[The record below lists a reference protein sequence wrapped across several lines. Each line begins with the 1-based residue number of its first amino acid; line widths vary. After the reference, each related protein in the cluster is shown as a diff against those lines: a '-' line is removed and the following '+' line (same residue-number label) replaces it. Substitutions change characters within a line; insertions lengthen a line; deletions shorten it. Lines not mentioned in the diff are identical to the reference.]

1 MGPYNNR
8 NQNKRN
14 SRTYYGYKAKT
25 PYNFVKLN
33 KTILNTPLGAYIV
46 RQDDETILAE
56 EYMDFIKSEGKYS
69 GYFNIELTNKTPLY
83 IGGKDSFFAAAGEVV
98 VPGSSVRGC
107 LKNIF
112 KIITCSAFRAEKD
125 NADIE
130 DSKLYFRDIA
140 NSFDSLNKLYF
151 SKMRSD
157 DKKTLKTKAGLLV
170 KDKKDRYYIIPSEYE
185 VQRGKY
191 FKGIKYVNGYTGNN
205 EVTVYVGIVPTPCLE
220 KNETNLQKNE
230 PKARACIIWH
240 ADYVDVFTGKMQDK
254 KAFYRIKSPKWN
266 NKLEVDAELV
276 ETYRIDA
283 ERRLSNKD
291 EKGNENKKQVLYNL
305 LNTDMAVSGEKPI
318 VQKLD
323 SNPYQKI
330 IKIPYEI
337 VKKGKKVKFINLSL
351 KKNNGKYKVR
361 VNEDLPEM
369 KKEEQRLKNLKDN
382 IFIPGARI
390 NFLERAKE
398 YVRIVPCFYTEENGR
413 VKAFGT
419 NPYFRIPYKKSIADH
434 VPENLKINKI
444 DFTDAVFGNKDK
456 WGGRVF
462 FEDLYLKDGLI
473 AAFERPKKH
482 KILMGPQPTSF
493 QFYLEPKNNKAATWD
508 DGTNIR
514 GYKLYWHKKCD
525 WQDHGNS
532 KNNSLHKEI
541 QPLKAGHTFIG
552 RIRFENL
559 CEIELGALCALFTL
573 GAEENICYKMGMGKP
588 LGMGTVKITGKLVLQ
603 GPDYY
608 KHLFTKQ
615 STFDECA
622 ESADITSFAN
632 AFYEYVK
639 AELENSNVKNEYKY
653 YLERLQELRYIMS
666 VDKITDNK
674 WSEETKYLDINDE
687 DEKQIFSERKLLPEI
702 KEVWTGNEL

>member
-8 NQNKRN
+8 NQNRRN
-14 SRTYYGYKAKT
+14 SGTYYGYKEDNIPKART

-33 KTILNTPLGAYIV
+33 KDILNTPLGTYIV
-46 RQDDETILAE
+46 QQDDEAILTE
-56 EYMDFIKSEGKYS
+56 EYMDFVKSEGKYS

-83 IGGKDSFFAAAGEVV
+83 IGSKNGFFSAAGEVV

-112 KIITCSAFRAEKD
+112 KIITCSAFRADKD
-125 NADIE
+125 NADVE
-130 DSKLYFRDIA
+130 DSKLYFRDMA
-140 NSFDSLNKLYF
+140 SPFKALKKLYL
-151 SKMRSD
+151 SKMISD
-157 DKKTLKTKAGLLV
+157 DARKTLKTKAGLLV

-185 VQRGKY
+185 AQKGKY
-191 FKGIKYVNGYTGNN
+191 FNGVKYVNGYTGYNK
-205 EVTVYVGIVPTPCLE
+205 VAVYVGINPTPR
-220 KNETNLQKNE
+220 LQKNE
-230 PKARACIIWH
+230 RKGSACIIWH
-240 ADYVDVFTGKMQDK
+240 ADYVDVFTGEMQNK
-254 KAFYRIKSPKWN
+254 KAFYRLKKPDWN
-266 NKLEVDAELV
+266 NKLTVDAELI
-276 ETYRIDA
+276 ETYRADI
-283 ERRLSNKD
+283 ERRFSS
-291 EKGNENKKQVLYNL
+291 ENKKKGLYNL
-305 LNTDMAVSGEKPI
+305 LDTDMAVSGEKP
-318 VQKLD
+318 VVKKLD
-323 SNPYQKI
+323 VNPYVDI
-330 IKIPYEI
+330 VKIPYE
-337 VKKGKKVKFINLSL
+337 KLTSGKFGNKPIFKNL
-351 KKNNGKYKVR
+351 R
-361 VNEDLPEM
+361 CEVNEDLPEI
-369 KKEEQRLKNLKDN
+369 KNEEQRLKNLKDN
-382 IFIPGARI
+382 VLVPGARI
-390 NFLERAKE
+390 NFLENAKE
-398 YVRIVPCFYTEENGR
+398 YVRIVPCFYTVENGR

-419 NPYFRIPYKKSIADH
+419 NPYFRIPYNKGIADH
-434 VPENLKINKI
+434 VPANLKINKI
-444 DFTDAVFGNKDK
+444 DFEDAVFGYRDK

-462 FEDLYLKDGLI
+462 FEDLYLKDGVR
-473 AAFERPKKH
+473 AVFERPDKH

-493 QFYLEPKNNKAATWD
+493 QFYLEPKDNEAATWD

-525 WQDHGNS
+525 WQDRGNA
-532 KNNSLHKEI
+532 KNSSLQKEI
-541 QPLKAGHTFIG
+541 QPLKPGHTFIG

-615 STFDECA
+615 STFDECD
-622 ESADITSFAN
+622 EPADITGFAN

-666 VDKITDNK
+666 VDKITNDK
-674 WSEETKYLDINDE
+674 WSEETKYLDINDRE
-687 DEKQIFSERKLLPEI
+687 EKQAFSKRAILPEI

>member
-14 SRTYYGYKAKT
+14 KEDNSPKAKT

-112 KIITCSAFRAEKD
+112 KIITCSAFRADKD
-125 NADIE
+125 NADVE
-130 DSKLYFRDIA
+130 DSKLYFRDMA
-140 NSFDSLNKLYF
+140 SPFKALKKLYL
-151 SKMRSD
+151 SKMISD
-157 DKKTLKTKAGLLV
+157 DARKTLKTKAGLLV

-185 VQRGKY
+185 AQKGKY
-191 FKGIKYVNGYTGNN
+191 FNGVKYVNGYTGYNK
-205 EVTVYVGIVPTPCLE
+205 VAVYVGINPTPR
-220 KNETNLQKNE
+220 LQKNE
-230 PKARACIIWH
+230 RKGSACIIWH
-240 ADYVDVFTGKMQDK
+240 ADYVDVFTGEMQNK
-254 KAFYRIKSPKWN
+254 KAFYRLKKPDWN
-266 NKLEVDAELV
+266 NKLTVDAELI
-276 ETYRIDA
+276 ETYRADI
-283 ERRLSNKD
+283 ERRFSS
-291 EKGNENKKQVLYNL
+291 ENKKKGLYNL
-305 LNTDMAVSGEKPI
+305 LDTDMAVSGEKP
-318 VQKLD
+318 VVKKLD
-323 SNPYQKI
+323 VNPYVDI
-330 IKIPYEI
+330 VKIPYE
-337 VKKGKKVKFINLSL
+337 KLTSGKFGNKPIFKNL
-351 KKNNGKYKVR
+351 R
-361 VNEDLPEM
+361 CEVNEDLPEI
-369 KKEEQRLKNLKDN
+369 KNEEQRLKNLKDN
-382 IFIPGARI
+382 VLVPGARI
-390 NFLERAKE
+390 NFLENAKE
-398 YVRIVPCFYTEENGR
+398 YVRIVPCFYTVENGR

-419 NPYFRIPYKKSIADH
+419 NPYFRIPYNKGIADH
-434 VPENLKINKI
+434 VPANLKINKI
-444 DFTDAVFGNKDK
+444 DFADAVFGYRDK

-462 FEDLYLKDGLI
+462 FEDLYLKDGVR
-473 AAFERPKKH
+473 AVFERPDKH

-493 QFYLEPKNNKAATWD
+493 QFYLEPKDNEAATWD

-525 WQDHGNS
+525 WQDRGNA
-532 KNNSLHKEI
+532 KNSSLQKEI

-615 STFDECA
+615 STFDECD
-622 ESADITSFAN
+622 EPADITGFAN

-666 VDKITDNK
+666 VDKITNDK
-674 WSEETKYLDINDE
+674 WSEETKYLDIY
-687 DEKQIFSERKLLPEI
+687 SEEGKKVFGKRAILPEI
-702 KEVWTGNEL
+702 KEVWSGMEL

>member
-8 NQNKRN
+8 NQNRRN
-14 SRTYYGYKAKT
+14 SGAYYGYKEDNLPKART

-33 KTILNTPLGAYIV
+33 KDILNTPLGTYIV
-46 RQDDETILAE
+46 QQDDEAILTE
-56 EYMDFIKSEGKYS
+56 EYMDFVKSEGKYS

-83 IGGKDSFFAAAGEVV
+83 IGSKNGFFSAAGEVV

-112 KIITCSAFRAEKD
+112 KIITCSAFRADKD
-125 NADIE
+125 NADVE
-130 DSKLYFRDIA
+130 DSKLYFRDMA
-140 NSFDSLNKLYF
+140 SPFKALKKLYL
-151 SKMRSD
+151 SKMISD
-157 DKKTLKTKAGLLV
+157 DARKTLKTKAGLLV

-185 VQRGKY
+185 AQKGKY
-191 FKGIKYVNGYTGNN
+191 FNGVKYVNGYTGYNK
-205 EVTVYVGIVPTPCLE
+205 VAVYVGINPTPR
-220 KNETNLQKNE
+220 LQKNE
-230 PKARACIIWH
+230 RKGSACIIWH
-240 ADYVDVFTGKMQDK
+240 ADYVDVFTGEMQNK
-254 KAFYRIKSPKWN
+254 KAFYRIKNPKWN

-337 VKKGKKVKFINLSL
+337 VKKGKTVRFIKL
-351 KKNNGKYKVR
+351 NNEEEK
-361 VNEDLPEM
+361 VNEDLPEI
-369 KKEEQRLKNLKDN
+369 KNEEQRLKNLKDN
-382 IFIPGARI
+382 VLVPGARI
-390 NFLERAKE
+390 NFLENAKE
-398 YVRIVPCFYTEENGR
+398 YVRIVPCFYTVENGR

-419 NPYFRIPYKKSIADH
+419 NPYFRIPYNKGIADH

-462 FEDLYLKDGLI
+462 FEDLYLKDGVR
-473 AAFERPKKH
+473 AVFERPDKH

-493 QFYLEPKNNKAATWD
+493 QFYLEPKDNEAATWD

-525 WQDHGNS
+525 WQDRGNA
-532 KNNSLHKEI
+532 KNSSLQKEI
-541 QPLKAGHTFIG
+541 QPLKPGHTFIG

-559 CEIELGALCALFTL
+559 CKIELGALCALFTL
-573 GAEENICYKMGMGKP
+573 GAEKNICYKMGMGKP
-588 LGMGTVKITGKLVLQ
+588 LGMGTVKITGNLFLQ

-608 KHLFTKQ
+608 THLFTKQ

-622 ESADITSFAN
+622 EPADITGFAN
-632 AFYEYVK
+632 VFYEYVK

-666 VDKITDNK
+666 VDKITNDK
-674 WSEETKYLDINDE
+674 WSEETKYLDIY
-687 DEKQIFSERKLLPEI
+687 SEEGKKVFGKRAILPEI
-702 KEVWTGNEL
+702 KEVWSGMEL

>member
-14 SRTYYGYKAKT
+14 KEDNSSKAKT

-112 KIITCSAFRAEKD
+112 KIITCSAFRADKD
-125 NADIE
+125 NADVE
-130 DSKLYFRDIA
+130 DSKLYFRDMA
-140 NSFDSLNKLYF
+140 SPFKALKKLYL
-151 SKMRSD
+151 SKMISD
-157 DKKTLKTKAGLLV
+157 DARKTLKTKAGLLV

-185 VQRGKY
+185 AQKGKY
-191 FKGIKYVNGYTGNN
+191 FNGVKYVNGYTGYNK
-205 EVTVYVGIVPTPCLE
+205 VAVYVGINPTPR
-220 KNETNLQKNE
+220 LQKNE
-230 PKARACIIWH
+230 RKGSACIIWH
-240 ADYVDVFTGKMQDK
+240 ADYVDVFTGEMQNK
-254 KAFYRIKSPKWN
+254 KAFYRLKKPDWN
-266 NKLEVDAELV
+266 NKLTVDAELI
-276 ETYRIDA
+276 ETYRADI
-283 ERRLSNKD
+283 ERRFSS
-291 EKGNENKKQVLYNL
+291 ENKKKGLYNL
-305 LNTDMAVSGEKPI
+305 LDTDMAVSGEKP
-318 VQKLD
+318 VVKKLD
-323 SNPYQKI
+323 VNPYVDI
-330 IKIPYEI
+330 VKIPYE
-337 VKKGKKVKFINLSL
+337 KLTSGKFGNKPIFKNL
-351 KKNNGKYKVR
+351 R
-361 VNEDLPEM
+361 CEVNEDLPEI
-369 KKEEQRLKNLKDN
+369 KNEEQRLKNLKDN
-382 IFIPGARI
+382 VLVPGARI
-390 NFLERAKE
+390 NFLENAKE
-398 YVRIVPCFYTEENGR
+398 YVRIVPCFYTVENGR

-419 NPYFRIPYKKSIADH
+419 NPYFRIPYNKGIADH
-434 VPENLKINKI
+434 VPANLKINKI
-444 DFTDAVFGNKDK
+444 DFADAVFGYRDK

-462 FEDLYLKDGLI
+462 FEDLYLKDGVR
-473 AAFERPKKH
+473 AVFERPDKH

-493 QFYLEPKNNKAATWD
+493 QFYLEPKDNEAATWD

-525 WQDHGNS
+525 WQDRGNA
-532 KNNSLHKEI
+532 KNSSLQKEI
-541 QPLKAGHTFIG
+541 QPLKPGHTFIG

-559 CEIELGALCALFTL
+559 CKIELGALCALFTL
-573 GAEENICYKMGMGKP
+573 GAEKNICYKMGMGKP
-588 LGMGTVKITGKLVLQ
+588 LGMGTVKITGNLFLQ

-608 KHLFTKQ
+608 THLFTKQ
-615 STFDECA
+615 STFDECD
-622 ESADITSFAN
+622 EPADITGFAN

-666 VDKITDNK
+666 VDKITNDK
-674 WSEETKYLDINDE
+674 WSEETKYLDIY
-687 DEKQIFSERKLLPEI
+687 SEEGKKVFGKRAILPEI
-702 KEVWTGNEL
+702 KEVWSGMEL